1 MFKNMFMMI
10 CIFLSVPHTKVCWH
24 AGFPPLKPHVS
35 QACSKSKGGLEGAQ
49 NVWASPPGNYK
60 RGVDLYLKTLPKK
73 NNKVKRWLSAK
84 RMLVSGSILMWKKGS
99 ICISLPCRSN
109 FIWAMLKFPGW
120 WLVAVFRTTSR
131 LGRVLWTVLIFSGW
145 TFSHAR
151 WENRLSAAQA
161 NMCFWSFWQSIWD
174 SHSYDFLCSKW
185 NISMVP
191 YGSRSPPSAFRPPQL
206 PSFRAASE
214 TQPGRRHCE
223 CGQRQLGSHGLEDL
237 VPSPGVAFVLMAGS
251 LGAV

>member
-1 MFKNMFMMI
+1 
-10 CIFLSVPHTKVCWH
+10 
-24 AGFPPLKPHVS
+24 
-35 QACSKSKGGLEGAQ
+35 
-49 NVWASPPGNYK
+49 
-60 RGVDLYLKTLPKK
+60 
-73 NNKVKRWLSAK
+73 
-84 RMLVSGSILMWKKGS
+84 MLVSGSILMWKKGS

-131 LGRVLWTVLIFSGW
+131 LGRVLWTVLIFSGS

-191 YGSRSPPSAFRPPQL
+191 YGSRSPPSGFRPPQL
-206 PSFRAASE
+206 PSFRAAFWRSQVGVTANAGSDNLE
-214 TQPGRRHCE
+214 AMALKTLSPAQAL
-223 CGQRQLGSHGLEDL
+223 LGL
-237 VPSPGVAFVLMAGS
+237 LMTES

>member
-1 MFKNMFMMI
+1 
-10 CIFLSVPHTKVCWH
+10 
-24 AGFPPLKPHVS
+24 
-35 QACSKSKGGLEGAQ
+35 
-49 NVWASPPGNYK
+49 
-60 RGVDLYLKTLPKK
+60 
-73 NNKVKRWLSAK
+73 
-84 RMLVSGSILMWKKGS
+84 MLVSGSILMWKKGS

-131 LGRVLWTVLIFSGW
+131 LGRVLWTVLIFSGS

-191 YGSRSPPSAFRPPQL
+191 YGSRSLHRVFAPRN
-206 PSFRAASE
+206 FRASELRFDAARWASLRMRAATTWKPWPWRPCPQPRRCWGCWWLRAWELCSFCLTQE
-214 TQPGRRHCE
+214 T
-223 CGQRQLGSHGLEDL
+223 SKFW
-237 VPSPGVAFVLMAGS
+237 GVLCFKMNTGYS
-251 LGAV
+251 ITW